1 MSFSKN
7 IVGKGF
13 IAKNL
18 LKINRSIIK
27 SGYIIYAAG
36 ISNSQIRSKT
46 QLNREINVFKKF
58 LKTYSNRKIIY
69 ISTADVTNNL
79 KNKSKYVK
87 NKIIIE
93 KIIKKNFNNYLIIR
107 IPQIIGKSNNKKT
120 LINFFYYMIKS
131 NKKIKLFEGV
141 LRNILDIG
149 DVVKMIRTIIL
160 NKKIKKKII
169 TLSNKYSLKPIQIIQ
184 ILEIK
189 LGKKA
194 NYQLLKTK
202 KQKWRLGF
210 NQNLKYFKDAKI
222 NFDLNYLTKAINK
235 YY

>member
-1 MSFSKN
+1 
-7 IVGKGF
+7 
-13 IAKNL
+13 
-18 LKINRSIIK
+18 
-27 SGYIIYAAG
+27 
-36 ISNSQIRSKT
+36 
-46 QLNREINVFKKF
+46 
-58 LKTYSNRKIIY
+58 
-69 ISTADVTNNL
+69 
-79 KNKSKYVK
+79 
-87 NKIIIE
+87 
-93 KIIKKNFNNYLIIR
+93 
-107 IPQIIGKSNNKKT
+107 
-120 LINFFYYMIKS
+120 MIKS

-141 LRNILDIG
+141 LRNILDIS

-160 NKKIKKKII
+160 KKKIKKKII

-210 NQNLKYFKDAKI
+210 SKNLKYFKDAKI
-222 NFDLNYLTKAINK
+222 NFDLNYLNKAINK

>member
-1 MSFSKN
+1 MSFSNN
-7 IVGKGF
+7 IIGRGF

-18 LKINRSIIK
+18 VKIKRFIIK
-27 SGYIIYAAG
+27 SGYIVYAAG
-36 ISNSQIRSKT
+36 ISNSQIKSKN
-46 QLNREINVFKKF
+46 QLHREINVFRKF
-58 LKTYSNRKIIY
+58 LKNYSSQKIIY

-79 KNKSKYVK
+79 KNKSKYVQ
-87 NKIIIE
+87 NKITIE
-93 KIIKKNFNNYLIIR
+93 KLIKKNFNNYLIIR

-120 LINFFYYMIKS
+120 LINFFYNMIKY

-141 LRNILDIG
+141 FRNILDI
-149 DVVKMIRTIIL
+149 DDMVKMIRVIIL
-160 NKKIKKKII
+160 NKKIKKKVI

-184 ILEIK
+184 FLEIK

-202 KQKWRLGF
+202 KQKWKLGF

-222 NFDLNYLTKAINK
+222 KFNRNYLTRAINK

>member
-1 MSFSKN
+1 MFFSKN
-7 IVGKGF
+7 IIGKGF

-18 LKINRSIIK
+18 IKINRSIIK

-36 ISNSQIRSKT
+36 ISNSQIRSKN
-46 QLNREINVFKKF
+46 QLNREINVFRKF
-58 LKTYSNRKIIY
+58 LKTYSCQKIIY

-87 NKIIIE
+87 NKITIE
-93 KIIKKNFNNYLIIR
+93 KIVIKNFKDYLIIR

-120 LINFFYYMIKS
+120 LVNFFYNMIKS

-141 LRNILDIG
+141 FRNILDID
-149 DVVKMIRTIIL
+149 DVVKMIEVIVL
-160 NKKIKKKII
+160 NKKVKKKII

-184 ILEIK
+184 FLETK

-194 NYQLLKTK
+194 NYQLFKTK
-202 KQKWRLGF
+202 KQKWQLCF

-222 NFDLNYLTKAINK
+222 KFNRNYLARAINK